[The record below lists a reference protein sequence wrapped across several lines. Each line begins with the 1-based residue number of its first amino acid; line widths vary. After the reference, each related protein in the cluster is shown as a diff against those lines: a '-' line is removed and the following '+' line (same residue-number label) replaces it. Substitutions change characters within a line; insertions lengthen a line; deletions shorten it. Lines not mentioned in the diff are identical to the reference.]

1 MRRTLE
7 REAPGRLTLTMA
19 GYPYLTYV
27 TIAGMAG
34 VIVAMAFLEDSRTSF
49 VPALITLA
57 LGNGVVAI
65 GSSAGTMLPERPWW
79 APARAGGS

>member
-1 MRRTLE
+1 MT
-7 REAPGRLTLTMA
+7 
-19 GYPYLTYV
+19 
-27 TIAGMAG
+27 
-34 VIVAMAFLEDSRTSF
+34 FLKDSRTSF